1 MTQQVR
7 YSEPNSG
14 RPESMSG
21 AYEPLFTSG
30 NMSGRYNVPTKSYKN
45 LFTLFE
51 PHTSPERVHVWPFS
65 ASCPIDVLFL
75 AEDGRRNVRLHRH
88 EYFEVLYLC
97 SGSAV
102 FHVRDRSF
110 PLEKGDLAVIGT
122 TPHHGIECRRSKPC
136 RLVGLFFDPGLI
148 RCDGGNEGAEYLAP
162 FLLQDSEF
170 PHVVCAKTGVPNQ
183 VLDLMLRIRSEL
195 PPCTPRACLAVRT
208 YLKMLLMLLVNQY
221 SAYVKT
227 AEILHQQQRVVE
239 RVRPVLQCLWTNCGG
254 AIRVGDAA
262 RMCGMSESHFMS
274 SFKQVT
280 GLSFMKYLN
289 QHRIQRAQ
297 ALLAKTD
304 RSIADISLDTG
315 FCDQSYFGAVFRR
328 LAGITPAAYRRR
340 YHRQQI
346 FEEQQSNQTRAVP
359 ALNSLGLRRPS
370 TERPASSARLA
381 LGSASHALPFAAHF
395 AAENVANSEAE
406 GIVRV
411 TAGARLPGNA
421 TLRMYDLPTNNNG
434 NLLEPSGGIG

>member
-1 MTQQVR
+1 
-7 YSEPNSG
+7 
-14 RPESMSG
+14 
-21 AYEPLFTSG
+21 
-30 NMSGRYNVPTKSYKN
+30 
-45 LFTLFE
+45 
-51 PHTSPERVHVWPFS
+51 
-65 ASCPIDVLFL
+65 
-75 AEDGRRNVRLHRH
+75 
-88 EYFEVLYLC
+88 
-97 SGSAV
+97 
-102 FHVRDRSF
+102 
-110 PLEKGDLAVIGT
+110 
-122 TPHHGIECRRSKPC
+122 
-136 RLVGLFFDPGLI
+136 
-148 RCDGGNEGAEYLAP
+148 
-162 FLLQDSEF
+162 
-170 PHVVCAKTGVPNQ
+170 
-183 VLDLMLRIRSEL
+183 
-195 PPCTPRACLAVRT
+195 
-208 YLKMLLMLLVNQY
+208 
-221 SAYVKT
+221 
-227 AEILHQQQRVVE
+227 
-239 RVRPVLQCLWTNCGG
+239 
-254 AIRVGDAA
+254 
-262 RMCGMSESHFMS
+262 
-274 SFKQVT
+274 
-280 GLSFMKYLN
+280 MKYLN